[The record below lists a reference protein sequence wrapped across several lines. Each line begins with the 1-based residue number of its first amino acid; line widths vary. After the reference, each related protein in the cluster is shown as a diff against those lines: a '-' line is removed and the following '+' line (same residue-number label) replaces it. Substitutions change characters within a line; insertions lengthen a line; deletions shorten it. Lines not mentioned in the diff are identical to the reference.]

1 MTYHEK
7 IHKAVVAHFACHK
20 STLVCEIKLEDSVD
34 AAKAFYEH
42 LKGTGA
48 YEAVFN
54 KLMIQKRYRNKLQL
68 IKRYLTNE
76 N

>member
-20 STLVCEIKLEDSVD
+20 STLVCEMKLEDSVD

-42 LKGTGA
+42 LKGTGS

-54 KLMIQKRYRNKLQL
+54 KLMLQNRYRNKLQL
-68 IKRYLTNE
+68 IKRYLKNE